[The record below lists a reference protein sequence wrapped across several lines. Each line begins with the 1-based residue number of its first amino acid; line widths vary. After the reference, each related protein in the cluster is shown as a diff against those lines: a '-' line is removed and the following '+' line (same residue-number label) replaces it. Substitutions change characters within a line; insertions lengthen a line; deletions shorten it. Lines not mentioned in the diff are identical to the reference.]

1 MAEQTS
7 SLSSALLAANQK
19 LLSLRA
25 HMQALQ
31 AQRQADDAAKL
42 PAANMPGAKLP
53 AMPAAAP
60 NVPAA
65 IAALPAHLGWGS
77 HTLTAVARRRQQGL
91 VQSPASSWEPPPPA
105 PMPDSLPAPAIPAP
119 PDTLV
124 LYPDMALAML
134 RQEMTAPGR
143 LWLLLRHL
151 DTDGRGWLHI
161 DLVKE
166 RLTTRDAPLRI
177 CGWRQL
183 RNLLRAGEG
192 VFWQRDAVQRDAGRI
207 WLRST
212 IKVALALG
220 VPRLTGRAVELPLQT
235 LTAGMGAVRAH
246 FYASFHG
253 GRACASERHAGSKPI
268 ARETLARLTGV
279 SRRGQR
285 GYEKIAGIRAQ
296 TNYAIGPRLDAET
309 KEELAW
315 EKGQALFTLQ
325 DYRGYQGRQRQRYLA
340 WQLPNSYH
348 APHARRGRG
357 RQKRL
362 NRQLAL
368 ARRQDAL
375 CTQRDAG
382 NVIVATE
389 AAATRQQRY
398 YPGGAQAARAY
409 NRHPQATV
417 YWQGRGER
425 RQRVGL
431 WYVLGEGKER

>member
-7 SLSSALLAANQK
+7 SLSPALLAANQK
-19 LLSLRA
+19 LLALRA
-25 HMQALQ
+25 QMQ
-31 AQRQADDAAKL
+31 AQRQVDSAAKL
-42 PAANMPGAKLP
+42 L
-53 AMPAAAP
+53 PAAATNIP
-60 NVPAA
+60 TA

-77 HTLTAVARRRQQGL
+77 HALTAAVRRRQRRL
-91 VQSPASSWEPPPPA
+91 AQSPTPSWETPPPPT
-105 PMPDSLPAPAIPAP
+105 PVPLPATDKPAA

-124 LYPDMALAML
+124 LFPDVALAML
-134 RQEMTAPGR
+134 RQELTAPGR

-151 DTDGRGWLHI
+151 DTDGRGWLRI
-161 DLVKE
+161 DLIKE
-166 RLTTRDAPLRI
+166 RLTRAGAPLRI

-192 VFWQRDAVQRDAGRI
+192 VFWQRDAGQQDTDRI

-212 IKVALALG
+212 VKVALALG
-220 VPRLTGRAVELPLQT
+220 VSRLTGRAVELPVQM
-235 LTAGMGAVRAH
+235 LTAGMGVVRAH
-246 FYASFHG
+246 FYASFHS

-296 TNYAIGPRLDAET
+296 TNYAIGPHRDAET
-309 KEELAW
+309 EEELAW
-315 EKGQALFTLQ
+315 QKGQALFTLQ
-325 DYRGYQGRQRQRYLA
+325 DYRGYQGRRRECYLA

-348 APHARRGRG
+348 APHAHRGRG

-368 ARRQDAL
+368 ARRQDDL

-382 NVIVATE
+382 NVIVAAE
-389 AAATRQQRY
+389 KAAATRRQRY
-398 YPGGAQAARAY
+398 YPQGAQAARAY
-409 NRHPQATV
+409 NRRPQETV
-417 YWQGRGER
+417 YWQGRGGQR
-425 RQRVGL
+425 RQFGL
-431 WYVLGEGKER
+431 WYALGEGRGV

>member
-25 HMQALQ
+25 HMQA
-31 AQRQADDAAKL
+31 QRQADDAAKL

-53 AMPAAAP
+53 ALPAAAP
-60 NVPAA
+60 NIPAA

-77 HTLTAVARRRQQGL
+77 HALTVLARRRQQGL
-91 VQSPASSWEPPPPA
+91 VQSPAPSWEPPPPA

-151 DTDGRGWLHI
+151 DTDGRGWLRI
-161 DLVKE
+161 DLAKE
-166 RLTTRDAPLRI
+166 RLTRAGAPLRI

-192 VFWQRDAVQRDAGRI
+192 VFWQRDATRI

-235 LTAGMGAVRAH
+235 LTAGMGMVRAH
-246 FYASFHG
+246 FYASFHS
-253 GRACASERHAGSKPI
+253 GRASERHPGSKPI
-268 ARETLARLTGV
+268 ARKTLARLTGV

-296 TNYAIGPRLDAET
+296 TNYAIGPRVDAET
-309 KEELAW
+309 EEELAW
-315 EKGQALFTLQ
+315 QKGQALFTLQ

-368 ARRQDAL
+368 ARHQDAL

-382 NVIVATE
+382 NVMAAGE

-398 YPGGAQAARAY
+398 YPGGATAARAY
-409 NRHPQATV
+409 NRCPQGTV
-417 YWQGRGER
+417 YWQGRGGQQ
-425 RQRVGL
+425 RQFGL
-431 WYVLGEGKER
+431 WYVLGEVCGG